1 MKKDIRGEE
10 EGIYLNL
17 LQIFSIQLGENIIP
31 KKIKDLVRL
40 DF

>member
-10 EGIYLNL
+10 EGCFLNL
-17 LQIFSIQLGENIIP
+17 LHIFSIQLGENIIP
-31 KKIKDLVRL
+31 KKIKDLVRS